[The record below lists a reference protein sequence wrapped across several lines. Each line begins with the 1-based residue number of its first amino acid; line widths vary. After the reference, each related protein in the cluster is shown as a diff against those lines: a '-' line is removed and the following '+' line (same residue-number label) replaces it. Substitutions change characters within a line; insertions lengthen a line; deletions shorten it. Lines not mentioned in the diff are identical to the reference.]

1 MLRNRQEAFILV
13 RKVISDS
20 QAVLETTNYDGSGTF
35 LKKEERI
42 EMRCGNG
49 FNYEAEHFGNL
60 IKEERKNRT
69 LCLWQKSLSIA
80 KTMDQIREH
89 CEVRYPFEM

>member
-1 MLRNRQEAFILV
+1 MPFI
-13 RKVISDS
+13 
-20 QAVLETTNYDGSGTF
+20 
-35 LKKEERI
+35 
-42 EMRCGNG
+42 GNG

-60 IKEERKNRT
+60 IKEERT
-69 LCLWQKSLSIA
+69 ESDIMPLAESLSIA